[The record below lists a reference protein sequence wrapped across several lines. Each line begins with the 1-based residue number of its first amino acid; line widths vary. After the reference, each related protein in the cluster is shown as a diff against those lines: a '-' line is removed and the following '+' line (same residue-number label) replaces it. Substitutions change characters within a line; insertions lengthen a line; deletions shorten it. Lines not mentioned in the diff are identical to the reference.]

1 MLRSVRQY
9 LNLTNRAF
17 GGLYNFQGPGEDEV
31 QALEKLRDRILA
43 RGGKGGLVQHMR
55 QNMLQ
60 NWAHVTHAEE
70 QMTSRD
76 MEKEVAHNLMA
87 QFFLGQQS
95 LPNLVFWV
103 VLRLAAKPA
112 LLVALR
118 SDPSR
123 LAGVIKEELR
133 LHPPSSPFLMPYK
146 CGKGDSYNG
155 VDIPKGALVIVLPAL
170 CLGGIPTL
178 CERRRRHNAATVCR
192 HWPDCADEC

>member
-1 MLRSVRQY
+1 M
-9 LNLTNRAF
+9 
-17 GGLYNFQGPGEDEV
+17 
-31 QALEKLRDRILA
+31 
-43 RGGKGGLVQHMR
+43 
-55 QNMLQ
+55 
-60 NWAHVTHAEE
+60 THAEE

-178 CERRRRHNAATVCR
+178 CERRRRHNAAMVCR